1 MSLLLLRR
9 SPAFSHE
16 EPGGL
21 LPASEPPRPAPPYW
35 SSAVIFTMVV
45 GMVTWLLARGYSP
58 QTALGIVTGTGL
70 AAASITS
77 WLADAQPGDGWPVA

>member
-1 MSLLLLRR
+1 MSLQLLRHL
-9 SPAFSHE
+9 PAPSHE

-21 LPASEPPRPAPPYW
+21 LPASEPPRLAQPYW
-35 SSAVIFTMVV
+35 SSAVIFTMVA

-58 QTALGIVTGTGL
+58 QAALGIVTGTGL

-77 WLADAQPGDGWPVA
+77 WLAGMQPSDGWPVA

>member
-1 MSLLLLRR
+1 MSLLLPRH

-16 EPGGL
+16 GPGGL
-21 LPASEPPRPAPPYW
+21 LPASEPPCLAPPHW

-77 WLADAQPGDGWPVA
+77 WLADAQPADGRPAS

>member
-1 MSLLLLRR
+1 MSLLLPRH
-9 SPAFSHE
+9 SPACSHE

-21 LPASEPPRPAPPYW
+21 LPASDPPCPAQPYW

-77 WLADAQPGDGWPVA
+77 WLADAQPTDGWPAA